1 LTAKQQNK
9 PVYKLI
15 IFDWDGTLMDS
26 TEIIARAIQDA
37 AKDFDL
43 KVPTTEE
50 AKYVIGLGLADSM
63 VHLFPNLSADGHKSI
78 VDRFRIHYLE
88 REFDSPLYPGV
99 KSMLGRLHA
108 DGCRLAIATGKAR
121 RGLDR
126 VLDVTGLKQYFE
138 VTRCADEGFPKPHPD
153 MLERILDHTGTEK
166 HETVM
171 IGDTTHDLELAKN
184 AGVDAIAVTYG
195 AHRVEALRPFK
206 PAYMANTAPE
216 LTAWLLRQ
224 RYTAE

>member
-1 LTAKQQNK
+1 
-9 PVYKLI
+9 VYKLI

-43 KVPTTEE
+43 KVPTVDE
-50 AKYVIGLGLADSM
+50 AKYVIGLGLSDSM
-63 VHLFPNLSADGHKSI
+63 VHLFPGLTAEGHRGM

-138 VTRCADEGFPKPHPD
+138 ITRCADEGFPKPHPD
-153 MLERILDHTGTEK
+153 MLERILGSTGVEK
-166 HETVM
+166 REAVM
-171 IGDTTHDLELAKN
+171 IGDTTHDMELAKN

-195 AHRVEALRPFK
+195 AHPVAALNTFK
-206 PAYMANTAPE
+206 PAFVANTAPE

-224 RYTAE
+224 RYTAD